1 MIKAEY
7 DKETKA
13 MRVNLK
19 GVNNTILNE
28 FSAIV
33 FKINEVASR
42 SIGEDGARIMLKEAF
57 NNGLKLEITDE
68 NTLELKKDD
77 KNEQN
82 YFNGTLNKESR
93 G

>member
-7 DKETKA
+7 DKEKNV
-13 MRVNLK
+13 MQVDLK
-19 GVNNTILNE
+19 GVNNTISNE

-33 FKINEVASR
+33 FKINEVVSR
-42 SIGEDGARIMLKEAF
+42 SIGEDGARIILKEAF

-77 KNEQN
+77 KNE
-82 YFNGTLNKESR
+82 
-93 G
+93 

>member
-77 KNEQN
+77 KNE
-82 YFNGTLNKESR
+82 
-93 G
+93 